1 MGKHF
6 SVILLSL
13 WAIIAAWS
21 GYQPVDTAVWRVEM
35 SSVFAVILLLVL
47 TFRSFRFSNTAYF
60 IVFMWL
66 VMHTIGAHYTFENVP
81 FGLISDLFGFER
93 NHYDRVAHFVIGIN
107 SFMAAEL
114 ALRKNWVTSKGAAA
128 AFGILFIMAMANA
141 WELIEWIYAEAD
153 GGDVGLA
160 FLGSQGDIWDA
171 QKDMLCDTLGA
182 LLGGLWFGLSFKNNG
197 QNS

>member
-1 MGKHF
+1 MGKYF
-6 SVILLSL
+6 PVVLLSL

-21 GYQPVDTAVWRVEM
+21 GYEPADIAVWRVEM
-35 SSVFAVILLLVL
+35 SSVFAVAALLVF
-47 TFRSFRFSNTAYF
+47 TFRLFRFSNTAYF
-60 IVFMWL
+60 IIFMWL
-66 VMHTIGAHYTFENVP
+66 VMHSIGAHYTFENVP

-114 ALRKNWVTSKGAAA
+114 ALCKNWVTSKSTAAV
-128 AFGILFIMAMANA
+128 FGILFIMAMANA

-160 FLGSQGDIWDA
+160 FLGSQGDVWDA

-182 LLGGLWFGLSFKNNG
+182 LLGGLWFGLSFK
-197 QNS
+197 SKKS

>member
-1 MGKHF
+1 MGKYF
-6 SVILLSL
+6 PVILLSL

-21 GYQPVDTAVWRVEM
+21 GYQPVDMAVWRVEM
-35 SSVFAVILLLVL
+35 SSVFAIILLLVL

-81 FGLISDLFGFER
+81 FGIISDFFGFER
-93 NHYDRVAHFVIGIN
+93 NHYDRIAHFVIGIN
-107 SFMAAEL
+107 SFMVAEL
-114 ALRKNWVTSKGAAA
+114 ALRKGWVTSKKAAVV
-128 AFGILFIMAMANA
+128 FGILFIMAMANA

-171 QKDMLCDTLGA
+171 QKDMLCDTLGS
-182 LLGGLWFGLSFKNNG
+182 LLGGLWFGLFF
-197 QNS
+197 NSKKS